1 MPNFVLLD
9 ASRPDVASL
18 IAAMLQARD
27 AIEHRSW
34 SHPQEP
40 VSEAWWAEVLA
51 DPRARIRT
59 RRSGERTVKP
69 TFYRLRDEQRDTI
82 LVACSKC
89 DWKAAFRREELIA
102 SHGGDRLLPDLLHD
116 LAKPGCT
123 RIGNQWDHCGAHYV
137 EPIDEV
143 KREAE
148 EDWGKERW
156 RWVTHEE

>member
-9 ASRPDVASL
+9 ASCPDVASL

-34 SHPQEP
+34 SHSQEP

-51 DPRARIRT
+51 DPRTRIRT

-102 SHGGDRLLPDLLHD
+102 SHGGDRLLPDLLYD
-116 LAKPGCT
+116 LAQPGCA

-148 EDWGKERW
+148 EDRGKERW
-156 RWVTHEE
+156 RWATHRE